1 MVHFTNAREA
11 LESLLDRHEANPA
24 STRLFVY
31 PDVERFAHAHLEEA
45 FEKQLKAA
53 ADCGAIS
60 LRFGRGRRRN
70 IIEAAKLSDPDA
82 LYGFLNRTPA
92 KTQSADA
99 ISQLTR
105 SLGTVQL
112 PGQLRDEL
120 LEKWHRAKQWGRYS
134 VENWQELVSPI
145 QLAYGIVERFQH
157 LNTLPDIDFRTF
169 SRRVCGN
176 SKALEGNLTAVIAI
190 VRQIDPACCADESHT
205 PVDHLSSL
213 GLEKIPQP
221 ILISGPLRQLRD
233 TGWPFLGVPPQQV
246 GTIEYVTRPRA
257 LLTIENY
264 VSFVRYCEE
273 CNPTQADVILYTG
286 GFPSRATQALFK
298 QLCTLIPPDQQYHWG
313 DIDFDGLRIFHFLD
327 QLAGGQLRSHQ
338 MQIDKPDNLSVNDT
352 PTAPFYLPESSDV
365 YASYCALKDGAVPVE
380 QEQLDPVAVPLP
392 TGQQIRNISAVAK
405 PEIIT

>member
-1 MVHFTNAREA
+1 MSKIRFTNAREA

-31 PDVERFAHAHLEEA
+31 PDVEGFVHAHSVEL
-45 FEKQLKAA
+45 FEKQLKTA
-53 ADCGAIS
+53 ADYGAIS
-60 LRFGRGRRRN
+60 LRFGQGRRRN
-70 IIEAAKLSDPDA
+70 IIEAAKLTNPDV
-82 LYGFLNRTPA
+82 LYEFLSRTPA
-92 KTQSADA
+92 TRQSADA

-105 SLGTVQL
+105 SLGTIQL
-112 PGQLRDEL
+112 PSQLRDEL
-120 LEKWHRAKQWGRYS
+120 LEKWQRAKQWGRYS
-134 VENWQELVSPI
+134 AENWEELICPI
-145 QLAYGIVERFQH
+145 QLAHGIVERSRR
-157 LNTLPDIDFRTF
+157 LNTHPDLDFRTF

-176 SKALEGNLTAVIAI
+176 SKALEGNLTAVISIA
-190 VRQIDPACCADESHT
+190 RQIDPACCADESHA

-221 ILISGPLRQLRD
+221 ILISGPVRQLRD
-233 TGWPFLGVPPQQV
+233 TGWSFLGVPPQQI

-273 CNPTQADVILYTG
+273 CNPSQADLVLYTG

-298 QLCTLIPPDQQYHWG
+298 QICTLIPSNQLYHWG

-338 MQIDKPDNLSVNDT
+338 MRIDQPVNRAADEMR
-352 PTAPFYLPESSDV
+352 TAPFDLPVNSDV
-365 YASYCALKDGAVPVE
+365 YESYCALKSGALPVE
-380 QEQLDPVAVPLP
+380 QEQLDPVALP
-392 TGQQIRNISAVAK
+392 SN
-405 PEIIT
+405 